1 MMGNQSIPVTERKT
15 LFHFAGT
22 WDGDKNHKVCSSGNV
37 ETLWMKNR
45 LKKKNH
51 QAVFTSELEE

>member
-45 LKKKNH
+45 LKKKIIRQFLQVN
-51 QAVFTSELEE
+51 